1 MYDIR
6 GPKCIFDAVWQK
18 YTYNFP
24 NALVNPITMIETLIC
39 KSVHIE
45 SSVLSD
51 IGQNAYLP
59 IHVVTKSRVSL
70 PPILAQI
77 GLDAVPNWVA
87 SFLLLGAQVMS
98 ARTWTGTPECIPL
111 KKILQCAARSAQQ
124 IIKLYLNAND
134 LPQDG

>member
-1 MYDIR
+1 MHDIR

-59 IHVVTKSRVSL
+59 IHVVTKSMVSL

-111 KKILQCAARSAQQ
+111 KKILQ
-124 IIKLYLNAND
+124 
-134 LPQDG
+134 